1 MDEEVT
7 QTEFMWAQPP
17 RLSAERSSAGSCGV
31 GAPARVPPDGC
42 RMEASV
48 EEVDPFSFVPAI
60 RIEGN
65 LFCGSRGHRL
75 VYAFY

>member
-1 MDEEVT
+1 
-7 QTEFMWAQPP
+7 MWVRPP
-17 RLSAERSSAGSCGV
+17 RVSAERSSAGSCGA

-48 EEVDPFSFVPAI
+48 EEVDPFPLVPAI

-65 LFCGSRGHRL
+65 LFCGFPRAAPSI
-75 VYAFY
+75 AFY